1 MGNEKPTTI
10 VIFGASGDLTQRKL
24 LPALFQLSK
33 QGLLPDDVHILGFA
47 RREKS
52 DDAFREEMAE
62 ALVKF
67 SRSQPKRDSKEVQE
81 FVKRLYYHP
90 GDYDD
95 KSSFANLRERLQSLD
110 EAAGE
115 DSKGGNRL
123 YYLSTPPSVFS
134 KIVAQL
140 GETGHIADPHDE
152 DRWTR
157 VIIEKPFGHDLKSAR
172 KLNRE
177 ILAVLDESQVYRI
190 DHYLGKETV
199 QNIMAFRFGNSIFEP
214 LWNRRYVDHVQ
225 ITVSESVSVGKRAGY
240 YDQSGAL
247 RDMVQNH
254 MLQLLAL
261 IAIEPPASFAP
272 QAVHN
277 EKVKVLSALRPI
289 EADDVEK
296 CTVRGQYTAGKV
308 NEETIPSY
316 LEEPDVSDNSKT
328 ETFVSLRVHV
338 DNWRWAGVP
347 FYLRTGKALHERL
360 TEIAIEFR
368 QPPLALFGHA
378 PHEDHDEGDR
388 MQANR
393 LFLRVQPDEG
403 IRLLFGLKVPGP
415 QMILQ
420 PTDMEF
426 CYSDVFDTEPPEA
439 YERLLVDA
447 LSGDNTLFIRH
458 DEVDAAWRFID
469 GVLQGW
475 SSRHDGKVHPYR
487 AGTWGPKASD
497 DFMARDEK
505 KWINY

>member
-1 MGNEKPTTI
+1 MGNKKPTTI

-33 QGLLPDDVHILGFA
+33 DDLLPENIRIVGFA

-52 DDAFREEMAE
+52 DDVFREEMAD

-67 SRSQPKRDSKEVQE
+67 NRSKPNRDSKEIQQFVQ
-81 FVKRLYYHP
+81 RLYYHP
-90 GDYDD
+90 GNYDD
-95 KSSFANLRERLQSLD
+95 KGSFEKLRDRLQSLEE
-110 EAAGE
+110 EARE
-115 DSKGGNRL
+115 DSESGNRL

-140 GETGHIADPHDE
+140 GDTGHIADPHDE
-152 DRWTR
+152 SRWTR
-157 VIIEKPFGHDLKSAR
+157 VIVEKPFGHDLESAR

-177 ILAVLDESQVYRI
+177 ILSVLDESQAYRI

-240 YDQSGAL
+240 YDESGAL

-254 MLQLLAL
+254 ILQLLAL

-289 EADDVEK
+289 DADEVEK
-296 CTVRGQYTAGKV
+296 YTVRGQYTEGEVNGKK
-308 NEETIPSY
+308 IPSY
-316 LEEPDVSDNSKT
+316 LDEPDVSDDSKT
-328 ETFVSLRVHV
+328 ETFVALKLHV

-360 TEIAIEFR
+360 TEIIIEFR
-368 QPPLALFGHA
+368 QPPLALFGHT
-378 PHEDHDEGDR
+378 PHEGHEAGDR

-393 LFLRVQPDEG
+393 LFLRVQPNEG

-415 QMILQ
+415 SMILQ

-426 CYSDVFDTEPPEA
+426 YYSDVFDTEPPEA

-458 DEVDAAWRFID
+458 DEVEAAWRFVD
-469 GVLQGW
+469 GILQGW
-475 SSRHDGKVHPYR
+475 SSKKDALVHSYR
-487 AGTWGPKASD
+487 PGTWGPK
-497 DFMARDEK
+497 MADEF
-505 KWINY
+505 INKDGKTWVNY